1 MWVNFKSKML
11 SFSEASSNCCYQYFY
26 GINFTTKTT
35 PMPTYNLYEIRYRSL
50 RVTVEQIFAV
60 YRSRSR
66 FLPRTVQAWQ
76 RWICYHLPTKHCT
89 RYSCHTLYNTFFI
102 VWTWWWH
109 YDLTLMMRLSWNVN
123 LYYRQQSFP
132 GLHSHHRCP
141 WAWETCAHQDDRTT
155 RSFPY
160 LWRLIESSFG
170 FTVAFK
176 WVNTIRHITYVPSSS
191 NQTYLQQIPAMIII
205 RFRSDIINFFT

>member
-1 MWVNFKSKML
+1 MINYSTLSYTVLFMNLNKRCSSMVGQTGRRQAITLGRGCLHVGVVAHEIGNIYITSLIWFFYHIWLWVNFKSKML

-76 RWICYHLPTKHCT
+76 RWICNHLPTKYCT

-102 VWTWWWH
+102 VWTWW
-109 YDLTLMMRLSWNVN
+109 
-123 LYYRQQSFP
+123 
-132 GLHSHHRCP
+132 
-141 WAWETCAHQDDRTT
+141 
-155 RSFPY
+155 
-160 LWRLIESSFG
+160 
-170 FTVAFK
+170 
-176 WVNTIRHITYVPSSS
+176 
-191 NQTYLQQIPAMIII
+191 
-205 RFRSDIINFFT
+205 